1 MIYKETPIQKAIVKL
16 LHLHNIFCHSI
27 PNERKSSPAM
37 GKMLK
42 DMGRVAG
49 VADLIVWWAIE
60 GTIIPGYLEVKTPG
74 GTLSNSQKEFKQLCN
89 THGILY
95 DVVYGVDDVAD
106 LILSRQGCYA
116 E

>member
-16 LHLHNIFCHSI
+16 LRMHNIFCHSI

-49 VADLIVWWAIE
+49 VADLMVWWVIK
-60 GTIIPGYLEVKTPG
+60 GKVTLGYVEVKAPG
-74 GTLSNSQKEFKQLCN
+74 GVLSPTQKAFKKRCEA
-89 THGILY
+89 HGILY
-95 DVVYGVDDVAD
+95 DVVYGVDDVAN
-106 LILSRQGCYA
+106 LILSRQGGYA